1 MGSAWVLGVIINP
14 IPGGGGAI
22 MAQVDQNQSAIS
34 TGFGLGSPKFMTLFL
49 SMSDKTQ

>member
-1 MGSAWVLGVIINP
+1 MGLNP
-14 IPGGGGAI
+14 VPGGGGGI
-22 MAQVDQNQSAIS
+22 LAQVDQNQSAVS